1 MYMPVGQSVATVG
14 YVPGIVTP
22 NPPPVI
28 DNAGAIRLT
37 QLAVTGPGAAII
49 SNTVSTRQSPN
60 NERTS
65 PRASQFLAQL
75 LAQSES
81 LPASNAPPAATPNEV
96 ARSEQLSLGLPP
108 AEVTREPSAPPNAP
122 GRRKNVS
129 GKAASAYNAANA
141 RNLALLGKA
150 EIFATL

>member
-1 MYMPVGQSVATVG
+1 MYMPVGQSVATAG
-14 YVPGIVTP
+14 YVPSIVTP
-22 NPPPVI
+22 NPPSVI

-81 LPASNAPPAATPNEV
+81 LPAPNAPPAATPNEV

-108 AEVTREPSAPPNAP
+108 AEVTREPSAPANAP
-122 GRRKNVS
+122 ERRKNVL
-129 GKAASAYNAANA
+129 GKATNAYNAANA
-141 RNLALLGKA
+141 RNLALFGKA
-150 EIFATL
+150 EIFANL